1 MNLLITGASSTLGK
15 NLTSELLKTD
25 KFSIRLLEYHSPVS
39 NENCEVFKGDLQDI
53 DNLVNACTGVDI
65 VIHLAAL
72 THSSSS
78 KDYFNVNVAGTENL
92 LAACQKKNV
101 RRFIFISSSAASEQG
116 GKYGVSKLRG
126 EERVQNSPLD
136 WVILR
141 PSEIYGL
148 NMEEGIGKL
157 IYWIKKFPVIPVIGD
172 GAYYLSPVYVDDI
185 VHVMVEIIKDD
196 LLIRETLNLCG
207 PEKMTMN
214 ELIDRLAQIYRVQ
227 RKKIFLPTWFVR
239 LVVAF
244 ISIIKP
250 GVVFSDQ
257 IPRLLCD
264 KDRTINKTQAVIS
277 YNPRKIE
284 EGILAFQTKKT

>member
-15 NLTSELLKTD
+15 NLTSELLKTG

-53 DNLVNACTGVDI
+53 DNLVNACAGVDL

-78 KDYFNVNVAGTENL
+78 KAYFNVNVAGTENL

-126 EERVQNSPLD
+126 EERVQSSPLD

-141 PSEIYGL
+141 PSEIYGP

-196 LLIRETLNLCG
+196 LLIRETLNFCG
-207 PEKMTMN
+207 PE
-214 ELIDRLAQIYRVQ
+214 
-227 RKKIFLPTWFVR
+227 
-239 LVVAF
+239 
-244 ISIIKP
+244 
-250 GVVFSDQ
+250 
-257 IPRLLCD
+257 
-264 KDRTINKTQAVIS
+264 
-277 YNPRKIE
+277 
-284 EGILAFQTKKT
+284 